1 MNQYIQPRGDTF
13 YYIEVWNTIEFR
25 DMKLSNLL
33 GTKQSK
39 PMYYSGGSYK
49 NGSVWLNQCIE
60 NAQFW
65 KTKNSVNKRLFFL
78 KGKMNKNYTINSI
91 NREEFI
97 EKIKNYKNYKN
108 FLINPNIRYTT
119 ENITYINNMD
129 LLKKELF
136 YKERIEQLKIYE

>member
-1 MNQYIQPRGDTF
+1 MVKSMHRKCT
-13 YYIEVWNTIEFR
+13 
-25 DMKLSNLL
+25 
-33 GTKQSK
+33 
-39 PMYYSGGSYK
+39 
-49 NGSVWLNQCIE
+49 
-60 NAQFW
+60 FW

-97 EKIKNYKNYKN
+97 EKIKNYKIIKLSYK
-108 FLINPNIRYTT
+108 PNIRYTT

-136 YKERIEQLKIYE
+136 IKKE

>member
-1 MNQYIQPRGDTF
+1 
-13 YYIEVWNTIEFR
+13 
-25 DMKLSNLL
+25 MKLSNLL
-33 GTKQSK
+33 GTK

-78 KGKMNKNYTINSI
+78 KGKMNKLYYQQYQQ
-91 NREEFI
+91 REFI

-129 LLKKELF
+129 LLKKEL
-136 YKERIEQLKIYE
+136 L

>member
-1 MNQYIQPRGDTF
+1 MNQYTTKRNT

-78 KGKMNKNYTINSI
+78 KK
-91 NREEFI
+91 
-97 EKIKNYKNYKN
+97 
-108 FLINPNIRYTT
+108 
-119 ENITYINNMD
+119 
-129 LLKKELF
+129 
-136 YKERIEQLKIYE
+136 